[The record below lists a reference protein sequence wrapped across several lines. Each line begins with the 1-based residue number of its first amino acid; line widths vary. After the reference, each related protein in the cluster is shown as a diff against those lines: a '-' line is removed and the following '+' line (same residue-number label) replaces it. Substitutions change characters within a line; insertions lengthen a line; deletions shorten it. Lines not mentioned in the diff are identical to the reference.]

1 LIREE
6 QVTVLDVVPTLFKAL
21 VEDERI
27 SQCGS
32 LRRAISSGEA
42 LSVTLKNSVLRL
54 LPQVELVNLYGP
66 TEGSIT
72 ATYYRCSPETGDRTV
87 PIGRPVA
94 NAQVYILDDNLEP
107 LPRGIAGEIYIGG
120 NGLAWGYLNRPQLTA
135 RKFIPD
141 PFSAAAG
148 ARLYKTGDLGRFSAN
163 GNVEY
168 AGRVDTQ
175 VKVRGFRIELGEI
188 EAKLKEHEGV
198 KDAVAI
204 ASEDEKG
211 HKRLVA
217 YVIAGREPAVTPDEV
232 RRYLKDKLPEHM
244 IPAAV
249 VFLDHLPLTL
259 SGKVDVL
266 ALPAPE
272 DQD

>member
-1 LIREE
+1 MDR
-6 QVTVLDVVPTLFKAL
+6 P
-21 VEDERI
+21 
-27 SQCGS
+27 
-32 LRRAISSGEA
+32 EA
-42 LSVTLKNSVLRL
+42 
-54 LPQVELVNLYGP
+54 
-66 TEGSIT
+66 SIT
-72 ATYYRCSPETGDRTV
+72 ATYYRCSPETDERTV
-87 PIGRPVA
+87 PIGKPVA

-107 LPRGIAGEIYIGG
+107 LPPGIAGEIYIGG
-120 NGLAWGYLNRPQLTA
+120 DGLAWGYLNRPQLTA
-135 RKFIPD
+135 EKFIPD
-141 PFSAAAG
+141 PFSREAG
-148 ARLYKTGDLGRFSAN
+148 ARLYRTGDLGRYAAN

-188 EAKLKEHEGV
+188 EAKLKEHEAV

-244 IPAAV
+244 VPASV
-249 VFLDHLPLTL
+249 VFLDHLPAYAEWQ
-259 SGKVDVL
+259 SGR
-266 ALPAPE
+266 ASTSGAGR